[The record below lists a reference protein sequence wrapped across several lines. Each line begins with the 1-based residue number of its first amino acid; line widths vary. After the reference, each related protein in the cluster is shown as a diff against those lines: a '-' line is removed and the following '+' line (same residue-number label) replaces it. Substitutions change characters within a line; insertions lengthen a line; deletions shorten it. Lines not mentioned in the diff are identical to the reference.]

1 MFFSTTGIV
10 LLVLGIIIFIFFLSI
25 DPGYGWTKSIDLT
38 KNYIMIFTSMA
49 VGMAGV
55 VLIISGQHM
64 NDLHVESIKANMRCQ
79 ELVSGNVAKV
89 LKKDWYSLR
98 DQKSKKSLRVYLLQK
113 KSDRNDYK
121 IIATFNDAESKQ
133 VVQNF
138 TITSYSI
145 PQPIT
150 VDRDNLSCPGVFE
163 KNISINFDIH
173 QKLNEQIQFDLLIT
187 ITEDTVPET
196 DRAGGEKTVQ
206 FTLKNESPGTGPSSN
221 TQIGNQVQ
229 SILNSV

>member
-25 DPGYGWTKSIDLT
+25 DPGYGWTKSIDLS

-49 VGMAGV
+49 VVMAGV
-55 VLIISGQHM
+55 VFIISGQHM
-64 NDLHVESIKANMRCQ
+64 NDLHVQSIKAKMRCQ

-98 DQKSKKSLRVYLLQK
+98 DQKRKKPLQVYLLQK

-133 VVQNF
+133 IVRNF
-138 TITSYSI
+138 TITSDSI
-145 PQPIT
+145 PQSIA
-150 VDRDNLSCPGVFE
+150 VDKNDSSCPGVFE
-163 KNISINFDIH
+163 KNISIDFDIH

-187 ITEDTVPET
+187 VTEDDAHET
-196 DRAGGEKTVQ
+196 DRAGNEKTVQ
-206 FTLKNESPGTGPSSN
+206 FTLKNESLGTGQSN
-221 TQIGNQVQ
+221 THIGNQVQ
-229 SILNSV
+229 SIMNSV